1 MMIFTLQ
8 EPDPAQILG
17 GQTTLCQTP
26 QVWWQQ
32 GIFYQIYPRSF
43 QDSNGDGIGDL
54 QGMTERFSYLQ
65 DLGVDT
71 LWISPIYPSPMADFG
86 YDVTDYCDIH
96 PMFGTLADFDRLLT
110 AAHRRN
116 MHVVLDFIPNH
127 TSDEHPWFVESRNS
141 RESAK
146 RDWYIW
152 CEAKE
157 DGGPPNNWVSFFGGS
172 AWTWDKKTQ
181 QYYLH
186 LFHEKQPDLNWRNPE
201 VVETL
206 HQVLHFWLKRGVD
219 GFRMDA
225 VTMLVKHGAMPDMP
239 LVGEWTGIELLQRHV
254 YVHNQPEL
262 HHLLRGFRR
271 LCDSYEGH
279 RVTIGETGDLDPA
292 KLVVYYGTELDEL
305 HMPFNFIAMQ
315 KPWQAGEL
323 KQAITAYYAALPPG
337 ATPNFVFGNHDTRRL
352 ATRYGYANHRSVG
365 MLLLTLRGVPTLY
378 YGDELGMTDGIIPPQ
393 RVQDPMG
400 LRFPNSDHGRDPA
413 RTPMQWDS
421 SPNAGFAPPGVDP
434 WLPIAGNFHETNVA
448 VQQANPHSTFKFYQT
463 LIKFRRTLPAL
474 RDGTIAFVDGTPDD
488 VVAYLRQYEGQRLLV
503 IINFTNKEFTFDLS
517 KLARQVALLLSSEFS
532 PREALMPEQVVI
544 KAHESLLL
552 QLA

>member
-1 MMIFTLQ
+1 MTIFTLQ
-8 EPDPAQILG
+8 EPGPDQILWD
-17 GQTTLCQTP
+17 QTALGHGP

-54 QGMTERFSYLQ
+54 QGITERLSYLQ

-86 YDVTDYCDIH
+86 YDVMDYCDIH
-96 PMFGTLADFDRLLT
+96 PMFGTLVDFDRLLIV
-110 AAHRRN
+110 AHRRD

-127 TSDEHPWFVESRNS
+127 TSDEHPWFVESRSS
-141 RESAK
+141 RESSK

-152 CEAKE
+152 REAKK

-172 AWTWDKKTQ
+172 AWTWDEKTQ

-186 LFHEKQPDLNWRNPE
+186 LFHEKQPDLNWRNSE
-201 VVETL
+201 VVEAL

-225 VTMLVKHGAMPDMP
+225 VTMLIKHAAMPDMP
-239 LVGEWTGIELLQRHV
+239 LVGELTGIELLQRHI
-254 YVHNQPEL
+254 YIHNQPEL
-262 HHLLRGFRR
+262 HPLLRGFRQ
-271 LCDSYEGH
+271 LCDSYEGN

-292 KLVVYYGTELDEL
+292 KLAVYYGAELDEL
-305 HMPFNFIAMQ
+305 HLPFNFIAMQ
-315 KPWQAGEL
+315 KPWQADEL

-337 ATPNFVFGNHDTRRL
+337 AIPNFVFGNHDTRRL
-352 ATRYGYANHRSVG
+352 ASRYGYANHRSVG
-365 MLLLTLRGVPTLY
+365 MLLLTLPGVPTLY
-378 YGDELGMTDGIIPPQ
+378 YGDELGMTDGVIPPELI
-393 RVQDPMG
+393 QDPVG
-400 LRFPNSDHGRDPA
+400 LRFPNSGHGRDPA

-421 SPNAGFAPPGVDP
+421 GPNAGFAPPGVDP
-434 WLPIAGNFHETNVA
+434 WLPVAGNSHEMNVA
-448 VQQANPHSTFKFYQT
+448 AQQANPHSTFKFYQK

-474 RDGTIAFVDGTPDD
+474 RDGSITFVDGTPND

-503 IINFTNKEFTFDLS
+503 IINFANREFSFDLS
-517 KLARQVALLLSSEFS
+517 NLTRQVVLLLSSEFS
-532 PREALMPEQVVI
+532 LIESINPERMVI

-552 QLA
+552 QLE